1 MNEFPVYVS
10 DEATLEL
17 KRIVD
22 HLENVFSSKQAKDN
36 FLSELERQKKIVAS
50 LPEIYGISVI
60 PEIQAINGRTAPVN
74 RYVMVYVFDGEKV
87 VILHIFH
94 SLQDYGNLI

>member
-36 FLSELERQKKIVAS
+36 F
-50 LPEIYGISVI
+50 
-60 PEIQAINGRTAPVN
+60 
-74 RYVMVYVFDGEKV
+74 
-87 VILHIFH
+87 
-94 SLQDYGNLI
+94 